1 MQGQGRYVGDVA
13 AGTHALHMAVLRSP
27 HAHAELVMLDVRTA
41 ATMPGVAAVLTAVDL
56 EGVGD
61 LPCDWVP
68 PGMRAVARHP
78 VLARDRVRYVGQPVA
93 VVAAHTLAE
102 ALDAVEAI
110 TADYTPLGAAVGLE
124 AALGAGA
131 PLLHDEAPGNRAFV
145 FRQQAGDFDSA
156 ARDAEIVAR
165 QRILNNRVAPVPMEG
180 RAVLSAY
187 DPASGKLTHRTS
199 SQLPHVHQ
207 RALAIALGLPQHR
220 LRLIAP
226 DVGGGFGAKLS
237 FYAEDVLAAF
247 LSMRLGQA
255 VRWTESRGEGFLS
268 STHGRGHVAD
278 IELAARRDG
287 TVLALRACI
296 RADLGA
302 YALGMGPG
310 VPAINCGLSVTGAY
324 DIPVVDVLVTGAYT
338 NTAPVGP
345 YRGAGH
351 PEATF
356 LIEQAM
362 DGLARALTLDPVALR
377 RLNFVPAA
385 AFPYKAATGLTYD
398 SGNYV
403 VNLDAALAL
412 ADIDALR
419 RAQAAARIEGRYLGV
434 GVATYVELSGAGP
447 SSVLGAI
454 GLERGGYESARVVIH
469 PDGTATIFSGAHSHG
484 QGHATS
490 LAQIAAD
497 ALGVP
502 PEQVKVI
509 QGDTESVPFGTGT
522 FNSRSMAVGGSAVH
536 LACKAIADKAAAI
549 AAHLA
554 GDGGVTPTLA
564 EVARAA
570 HLGHRLPAG
579 MAPGLDETRFFNPVG
594 MPASSGTHVAFVEV
608 NAETGSVSLLRH
620 VVVDD
625 CGRVINPLLAAGQ
638 VHGGAAQGIGQAL
651 SEAVVYDDEGQ
662 LVTGSLSDYAVP
674 RASDLPSFAT
684 AHTVSPS
691 PLNPLGVKGI
701 GEGAAIGAPPA
712 VVSAVLDALAP
723 FGVTDLA
730 MPLTAEKI
738 WRAISGA
745 KDE

>member
-1 MQGQGRYVGDVA
+1 MNALSPPPTCGAAFVGQPLRRIEDRRLLLGQGHFTGDLA
-13 AGTHALHMAVLRSP
+13 AATPALHMAVLRSP
-27 HAHAELVMLDVRTA
+27 HAHAELIALDVSTA
-41 ATMPGVAAVLTAVDL
+41 ANMPGVISVLTAADL
-56 EGVGD
+56 GGVGD

-68 PGMRAVARHP
+68 PGMGAIARHP
-78 VLARDRVRYVGQPVA
+78 VLALDRVLYVGQPIA
-93 VVAAHTLAE
+93 AVAAETLSQ
-102 ALDAVEAI
+102 ALDALEAI
-110 TADYTPLGAAVGLE
+110 TAEYAPLGAAVGLE
-124 AALGAGA
+124 AALAAGA
-131 PLLHDEAPGNRAFV
+131 PLLHAEAPANRAFV
-145 FRQQAGDFDSA
+145 FRQQAGDFASA
-156 ARDAEIVAR
+156 ARDAAIVVR

-180 RAVLSAY
+180 RAVLSSY

-207 RALAIALGLPQHR
+207 RALATVLGLSQHR
-220 LRLIAP
+220 LRLIAT

-237 FYAEDVLAAF
+237 LYAEDVLAAF
-247 LSMRLGQA
+247 LSMQLGQA
-255 VRWTESRGEGFLS
+255 VRWMESRGEGFLS
-268 STHGRGHVAD
+268 TTHGRGHVAD

-287 TVLALRACI
+287 TVLALRALI
-296 RADLGA
+296 RSDLGA

-310 VPAINCGLSVTGAY
+310 VPAINCGLSITGAY
-324 DIPVVDVLVTGAYT
+324 HIPVVDVLVTGAYT

-362 DGLARALTLDPVALR
+362 DGLARTLTLDPVALR

-385 AFPYKAATGLTYD
+385 VFPYKAATGLTYD
-398 SGNYV
+398 SGDYAANM
-403 VNLDAALAL
+403 DAALAL
-412 ADIDALR
+412 ADVDALR
-419 RAQAAARIEGRYLGV
+419 REQALARTEGRYLGI

-447 SSVLGAI
+447 SAVLAAI
-454 GLERGGYESARVVIH
+454 GLERGGYESARVVMH
-469 PDGTATIFSGAHSHG
+469 PDGTATVFSGAHSHG

-497 ALGVP
+497 ALGVL
-502 PEQVKVI
+502 PEQVEVI

-536 LACKAIADKAAAI
+536 VACRAIVDKATAI

-554 GDGGVTPTLA
+554 GDGGVAPTLA
-564 EVARAA
+564 EVAHAA

-594 MPASSGTHVAFVEV
+594 MPASSGTHVAVVEV
-608 NAETGSVSLLRH
+608 DAETGSVSLLRH

-651 SEAVVYDDEGQ
+651 SEGIFYDAQGE
-662 LVTGSLSDYAVP
+662 LLTGSLSDYAVP
-674 RASDLPSFAT
+674 HASDLPSFTT

-701 GEGAAIGAPPA
+701 GEGAAIGAPQSTRWHR
-712 VVSAVLDALAP
+712 SA
-723 FGVTDLA
+723 
-730 MPLTAEKI
+730 
-738 WRAISGA
+738 
-745 KDE
+745 